1 MELESI
7 GTFSGWHLE
16 YVLLRDE
23 DTGEEWMCTWKDW
36 YDKKA
41 KFGIELIPDSLKDSA
56 DIANGSIEEPEVE
69 KEKVKGKGGF
79 GFKLPRL
86 GSSKKGEDDTG
97 KISVEVPSVDADI
110 EGDITVEEVP
120 VVESMPMSEYNLP
133 IIDELIGEDDGKLHC
148 LFYLLLPV
156 LSFAIWLLKHK
167 K

>member
-7 GTFSGWHLE
+7 GTFSGLHLE
-16 YVLLRDE
+16 YVLLKDE

-97 KISVEVPSVDADI
+97 KISVEVPSVNADI

-148 LFYLLLPV
+148 LFYLLY
-156 LSFAIWLLKHK
+156 
-167 K
+167 